1 MVHCCHYRIKCSIQH
16 LSSLLRWR
24 QERHVENIATITIHI
39 HGPVSDWVTQELL
52 YPVYHALETMLA
64 VSSQS
69 VNRDKL

>member
-1 MVHCCHYRIKCSIQH
+1 M
-16 LSSLLRWR
+16 
-24 QERHVENIATITIHI
+24 ENIATITIHI